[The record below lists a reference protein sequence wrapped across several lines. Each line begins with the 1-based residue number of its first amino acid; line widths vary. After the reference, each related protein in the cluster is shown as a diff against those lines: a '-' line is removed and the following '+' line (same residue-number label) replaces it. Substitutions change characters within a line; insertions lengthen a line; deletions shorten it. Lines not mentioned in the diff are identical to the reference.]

1 MKRKLI
7 ILMLLVSS
15 VLQSKPAK
23 AQASEIAQLLLNVEK
38 LSQFKQI
45 LSDMKKG
52 YDILNG
58 GYNTVKNI
66 SQGNFSLHKAFLDG
80 LMEVNPEI
88 KKYRKVA
95 GIIDY
100 QIRLVKE
107 YQAAFRR
114 FRVSGLFQENELSY
128 MSSVYGNL
136 FQKSLRNL
144 DELAMVLTAD
154 KLRMSDDERLDAID
168 RIFED
173 MGDKLSFLRHFNNN
187 TSQLALQ
194 RAKED
199 KDIQHIKEMNK
210 KNP

>member
-1 MKRKLI
+1 MKRKLL
-7 ILMLLVSS
+7 ILMFLLVS
-15 VLQSKPAK
+15 VLQSRV
-23 AQASEIAQLLLNVEK
+23 AQAQANEIAQLLLNVEK
-38 LSQFKQI
+38 LGQFKQI

-66 SQGNFSLHKAFLDG
+66 SQGDFSLHKAFLDG

-114 FRVSGLFQENELSY
+114 FRVSDLFQKNELSY

-144 DELAMVLTAD
+144 DELAMVITAD
-154 KLRMSDDERLDAID
+154 KLRMSDDERLEAID

-187 TSQLALQ
+187 TSRLALQ
-194 RAKED
+194 RSKED
-199 KDIQHIKEMNK
+199 QDIQYIKEMNNI
-210 KNP
+210 NP

>member
-1 MKRKLI
+1 MKRNVFILL
-7 ILMLLVSS
+7 LMLTAT
-15 VLQSKPAK
+15 LQSKPAQ
-23 AQASEIAQLLLNVEK
+23 AQTSEIAQLLLNVEK
-38 LSQFKQI
+38 LAQFKQI

-88 KKYRKVA
+88 KKYYKVA

-144 DELAMVLTAD
+144 DELAMIITAD

-187 TSQLALQ
+187 TSRLAFQ
-194 RAKED
+194 RSKED
-199 KDIQHIKEMNK
+199 QDIQHIKEMNNI
-210 KNP
+210 NP

>member
-1 MKRKLI
+1 
-7 ILMLLVSS
+7 MLAS
-15 VLQSKPAK
+15 VLQSRL
-23 AQASEIAQLLLNVEK
+23 AQAQANEIAQLLLNVEK
-38 LSQFKQI
+38 LGQFKQI

-66 SQGNFSLHKAFLDG
+66 SQADFSLHKAFLDG

-95 GIIDY
+95 GVIDY

-114 FRVSGLFQENELSY
+114 FRVSGLFKKNELSY

-144 DELAMVLTAD
+144 DELAMVITAD
-154 KLRMSDDERLDAID
+154 KLRMSDDERLEAID

-187 TSQLALQ
+187 TSRLALQ
-194 RAKED
+194 RSKED
-199 KDIQHIKEMNK
+199 QDIQYIKEMNNI
-210 KNP
+210 NP